1 MVDIYLVGVGGQGII
16 TASRIIGDAA
26 ILSGK
31 NIVMSETHGMAQRG
45 GSVVCTA
52 RIGNVHSPLIPDG
65 QADVILSFEILET
78 LRALCK
84 ASKKTTVVTSTEKRV
99 PLSVS
104 SQKLH
109 YPTIEETRIQ
119 VSKSAKDFVAIESA
133 KLAQEAGVP
142 MSSNIVMVGALSGT
156 GMTGLDRKHF
166 EKAVEMNIPRNVPEN
181 LAAFAK
187 GFDYVS
193 NRGSA

>member
-31 NIVMSETHGMAQRG
+31 NVIMSETHGMAQRG

-84 ASKKTTVVTSTEKRV
+84 ASKKTTVVTSTEKVV

-109 YPTIEETRIQ
+109 YPTVEETRIQ
-119 VSKSAKDFVAIESA
+119 VSKSAKDFVAIEAA

>member
-84 ASKKTTVVTSTEKRV
+84 ASKKTTVVTSTEKIV

>member
-1 MVDIYLVGVGGQGII
+1 M
-16 TASRIIGDAA
+16 
-26 ILSGK
+26 
-31 NIVMSETHGMAQRG
+31 
-45 GSVVCTA
+45 
-52 RIGNVHSPLIPDG
+52 
-65 QADVILSFEILET
+65 
-78 LRALCK
+78 RALCK
-84 ASKKTTVVTSTEKRV
+84 ASKKTTVVTSTEKIV

-156 GMTGLDRKHF
+156 GMTGLDRNHF